1 MRSGTLP
8 VSLLC
13 TALGLALVSAS
24 PGATRLRSLL
34 GLAGSAGMAALLP
47 TSGVSPDAI
56 FIGCWISVIATA
68 AIIFLRRQLQ
78 PYVAIALSLNAG
90 LWAGM
95 VSSDS
100 VSRLHSLSTLSCVLI
115 WIPASALVA
124 RFGTVPI
131 KVASSWIIAVAVM
144 AATLQLLP
152 VTPGYLP
159 DHME

>member
-1 MRSGTLP
+1 
-8 VSLLC
+8 
-13 TALGLALVSAS
+13 
-24 PGATRLRSLL
+24 
-34 GLAGSAGMAALLP
+34 
-47 TSGVSPDAI
+47 
-56 FIGCWISVIATA
+56 
-68 AIIFLRRQLQ
+68 LRRRLQ

-100 VSRLHSLSTLSCVLI
+100 VSRLHSLSALACVLI
-115 WIPASALVA
+115 WIPASVLVA
-124 RFGTVPI
+124 RCGTVPV
-131 KVASSWIIAVAVM
+131 KVASSWIIAIALM